1 VEKKPERAAAL
12 PTLGSQ
18 RDNPPGPLSRFS
30 ESLCYTHWRSE
41 KMKIR
46 SKSYPDK
53 IRRIAEDLSK
63 MRNLYEVDRTVEKL
77 RMIANELEHNL
88 KKALLKK
95 G

>member
-1 VEKKPERAAAL
+1 
-12 PTLGSQ
+12 
-18 RDNPPGPLSRFS
+18 
-30 ESLCYTHWRSE
+30 
-41 KMKIR
+41 MKIR